1 MASRV
6 AILAHRSSNVWD
18 PPGTAKWEN
27 QTEHTM
33 TYQADQFGL
42 YLALAL
48 HGGIQ
53 TDFVDEDAVLN
64 KSNALLQHDDHI
76 CNGSSPSM
84 DLALKSESVYKSGVL
99 RSVIDSK
106 LARDTSTHRV
116 T

>member
-42 YLALAL
+42 YLALAI

-64 KSNALLQHDDHI
+64 KSALAMYQTLFVTEPNVPDE
-76 CNGSSPSM
+76 G
-84 DLALKSESVYKSGVL
+84 VSG
-99 RSVIDSK
+99 
-106 LARDTSTHRV
+106 
-116 T
+116 